1 MKGNEMGKKKKVVEV
16 VVMHQHVGLNGR
28 VFGASHPIDA
38 VHKNTKTQKA
48 HDGTTNG
55 YPNQPR

>member
-1 MKGNEMGKKKKVVEV
+1 MGKKKKVVEV